1 MGGQAIVSAHYR
13 PGHYRMG
20 DVAEKRKQHRPSYV
34 SVLVEGRDS
43 ETFKD
48 SLLSKKE
55 RPLLLSVFSDLLSCS
70 VAFGMR
76 FLAELII
83 SSSEK
88 VFSIF

>member
-1 MGGQAIVSAHYR
+1 MGGLAIVSAYYR

-20 DVAEKRKQHRPSYV
+20 DEAEKRKQHRPSYV

-48 SLLSKKE
+48 FLLSKKE
-55 RPLLLSVFSDLLSCS
+55 RPLLESTSSTLLSS
-70 VAFGMR
+70 AVASGMR
-76 FLAELII
+76 FLAEFII